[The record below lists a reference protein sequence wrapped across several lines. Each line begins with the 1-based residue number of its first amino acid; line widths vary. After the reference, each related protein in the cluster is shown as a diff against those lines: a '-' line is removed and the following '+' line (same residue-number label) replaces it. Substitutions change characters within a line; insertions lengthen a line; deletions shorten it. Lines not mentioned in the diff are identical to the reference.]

1 MSRCYQTPLAPGA
14 SSRRSLALFPLC
26 RPLGQRGRSSPLAAR
41 PLLNDARSNCAHHRT
56 HWRALPPALRRGN
69 QRETDVFKLHRP
81 RSFGFR
87 PRPTCARGV
96 YTSLCVKTCRS
107 FSLIALPEDVPRVS
121 PTNTYS
127 MIIMIQIMHPS
138 LCRISTTPR
147 FLPNLTLPV
156 ILLPLCPMC
165 LLCLLLRSNFQRVR
179 LALLS
184 PTSLAQ
190 RASAP
195 VQTQWQFLAAPTR
208 RL

>member
-1 MSRCYQTPLAPGA
+1 MYCITKDLYQADKSCYQSALYISLLPIPYSRRNAQQAQCLSRCYQTPLAPGA

-107 FSLIALPEDVPRVS
+107 FSLIALPEASCTTSVS
-121 PTNTYS
+121 NQHVFNDHHDSDHAP
-127 MIIMIQIMHPS
+127 
-138 LCRISTTPR
+138 
-147 FLPNLTLPV
+147 
-156 ILLPLCPMC
+156 LPLQDFNH
-165 LLCLLLRSNFQRVR
+165 SKI
-179 LALLS
+179 S
-184 PTSLAQ
+184 S
-190 RASAP
+190 
-195 VQTQWQFLAAPTR
+195 
-208 RL
+208 